1 MEEDDRTEWLIYNA
15 ITLILTLN
23 NKYHVFI
30 SYWKKNKKLRDSLI
44 CYLNLVG
51 NYNPKLW
58 M

>member
-30 SYWKKNKKLRDSLI
+30 SYWKKTKN
-44 CYLNLVG
+44 
-51 NYNPKLW
+51 
-58 M
+58 